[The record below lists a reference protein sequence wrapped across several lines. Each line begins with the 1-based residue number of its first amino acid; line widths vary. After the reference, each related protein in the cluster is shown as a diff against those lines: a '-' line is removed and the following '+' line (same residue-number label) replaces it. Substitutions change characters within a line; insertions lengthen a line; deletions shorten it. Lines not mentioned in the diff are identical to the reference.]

1 MATPSLT
8 RHRLPGY
15 LGDILVDVRTGDRAR
30 PRPVVLVLH
39 GFKGFKDWGMFPPL
53 AERLARAGFTA
64 VSLNLSGSG
73 ADDAGEFAFPER
85 FAHATYSGDLGDLTT
100 VIDAVTAGALGF
112 FPAPAVGLLAHSRG
126 GGLGVLATAADPRIR
141 ALVTWAAISHL
152 HRFTP
157 EEVAGWRAR
166 GQIDI
171 LNSRTG
177 QVLPIY
183 TDVLD
188 DVADHGSTSLD
199 IRAAAG
205 RIAVPW
211 LIIHGESDA
220 TVPLAEARA
229 LQTASRTSAEL
240 KVIPGAGHT
249 FEAVHPW
256 QGPTPA
262 FSTVADASLAFFA
275 KHLLTSSPTP

>member
-1 MATPSLT
+1 VATPSLT

-64 VSLNLSGSG
+64 VSFNLSGSG
-73 ADDAGEFAFPER
+73 ADDAGEFVFPER
-85 FAHATYSGDLGDLTT
+85 FAHATYSGDLGDITT
-100 VIDAVTAGALGF
+100 VVDAVAAGTLD
-112 FPAPAVGLLAHSRG
+112 FPPPPAIGVLAHSRG

-177 QVLPIY
+177 LVLPIY

-188 DVADHGSTSLD
+188 DVAAHGSTSLD
-199 IRAAAG
+199 IRGAAG
-205 RIAVPW
+205 RMTAPW
-211 LIIHGESDA
+211 LIIHGESDV

-229 LQTASRTSAEL
+229 LLAASGTRAEL
-240 KVIPGAGHT
+240 RVIPGAGHT
-249 FEAVHPW
+249 FETVHPW

-262 FSTVADASLAFFA
+262 FSASADASLAFFA
-275 KHLLTSSPTP
+275 THLLTPSSTP